1 MAIVALVS
9 PKGSPGVTT
18 TALACA
24 LTWHRRLVLA
34 ECDPAGGSIMAGYLG
49 GAVPGP
55 RGIGELAVAE
65 LRDGRLDRDFW
76 SQLIDLDAPRRE
88 RLLLPGITDP
98 AQAGSVSPLWQRF
111 ADFFLALE
119 KGEPAFDVIVDCG
132 RLHAP
137 SPPWPILRAAA
148 LVLVVTGARLP
159 DLSSARATI
168 AALQRDFREHRVAAG
183 SLRLLLVGEGHA
195 QAEISKALE
204 LPVIAR
210 LPHDPRTAEVLTV
223 GGTVRANRPLMR
235 AANALEVPI
244 NSILDRRR
252 ARLGWR
258 SLPSEVPDAV

>member
-1 MAIVALVS
+1 MAIIALVS

-24 LTWHRRLVLA
+24 LSWHRRLVLA

-55 RGIGELAVAE
+55 RGLGELAVAE
-65 LRDGRLDRDFW
+65 LRDGRLEQDFW
-76 SQLIDLDAPRRE
+76 TQLIDLDAPRRE
-88 RLLLPGITDP
+88 RLLLPGIADP

-119 KGEPAFDVIVDCG
+119 KGEPSYDVIVDCG

-148 LVLVVTGARLP
+148 VVLVVTGARLP
-159 DLSSARATI
+159 DLSSARATVG
-168 AALQRDFREHRVAAG
+168 ALQRDFRDHRVAAG
-183 SLRLLLVGEGHA
+183 SLRLLLVGDGHS
-195 QAEISKALE
+195 QGEISKALE

-210 LPHDPRTAEVLTV
+210 LPHDPRTAEVLTL

-244 NSILDRRR
+244 TSLLDRRR
-252 ARLGWR
+252 ARLSWR
-258 SLPSEVPDAV
+258 SLPTEVPDAV